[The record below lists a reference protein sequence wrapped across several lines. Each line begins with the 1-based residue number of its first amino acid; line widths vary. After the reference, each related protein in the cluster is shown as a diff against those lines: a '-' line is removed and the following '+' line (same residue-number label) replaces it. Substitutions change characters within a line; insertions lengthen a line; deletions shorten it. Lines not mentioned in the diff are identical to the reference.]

1 MIVNG
6 LCELK
11 ILKRRLF
18 QKYSLLISTYYSTKY
33 IRAVLKR
40 FKPYLFCINDVEN
53 GLEESRDGLKQL
65 LNDLYPAPAE
75 WELK

>member
-53 GLEESRDGLKQL
+53 GLKQL